1 MNRYDFFSE
10 RLSKTIIPTQNF
22 FSNTKINECIEIF
35 DMSNDFVVSYY
46 HWLPISDLLNECIT
60 KKKSIY
66 EFTLYDFKL
75 LTNNSWLILLTTK
88 IDKIIKILV
97 PIPFED
103 FTEFEKSF
111 LNEIRPEL
119 FTLH

>member
-1 MNRYDFFSE
+1 
-10 RLSKTIIPTQNF
+10 
-22 FSNTKINECIEIF
+22 
-35 DMSNDFVVSYY
+35 MSNDFVVSYY

-60 KKKSIY
+60 KQKSIY

-97 PIPFED
+97 PIPLED

-119 FTLH
+119 FTVQ

>member
-60 KKKSIY
+60 KQKSIY

>member
-60 KKKSIY
+60 KQKSIY

-119 FTLH
+119 FTLQ

>member
-10 RLSKTIIPTQNF
+10 RLSKTTVPTQNF

-60 KKKSIY
+60 KQKSIY

-88 IDKIIKILV
+88 IDKVIKILV